1 MDTVCW
7 QAFLTLD
14 KATSK
19 LNDSFRNSE
28 WGPEA
33 AEQMCKDVKDIPFK
47 GGNGNLTLGDL
58 IELSPKHLISK
69 VVYEEKIFKTWFH
82 ERTVLIGD
90 SIHKMH
96 VAGGMG
102 AASAIQD
109 AVTLANW
116 INVLP
121 GNASLEDI
129 KKDL

>member
-82 ERTVLIGD
+82 ERT
-90 SIHKMH
+90 
-96 VAGGMG
+96 
-102 AASAIQD
+102 
-109 AVTLANW
+109 
-116 INVLP
+116 
-121 GNASLEDI
+121 
-129 KKDL
+129 DL